1 MRFVVPIPL
10 WLYLAFALVAF
21 SVGVTALYIVLV
33 FSFIYMLISQPR
45 QVIGFL
51 FGICVL
57 AAAFKY
63 WRVMLMVLPFALVVK
78 YMLRRN
84 EVLPHEKKL
93 IGMNGAKKNRNQ
105 S

>member
-33 FSFIYMLISQPR
+33 FSLLYMLISQPR

-51 FGICVL
+51 FGVSIL
-57 AAAFKY
+57 AAVFQY
-63 WRVMLMVLPFALVVK
+63 WKITILVLVV
-78 YMLRRN
+78 
-84 EVLPHEKKL
+84 VLVFKIL
-93 IGMNGAKKNRNQ
+93 FQ
-105 S
+105 SAVDKASD